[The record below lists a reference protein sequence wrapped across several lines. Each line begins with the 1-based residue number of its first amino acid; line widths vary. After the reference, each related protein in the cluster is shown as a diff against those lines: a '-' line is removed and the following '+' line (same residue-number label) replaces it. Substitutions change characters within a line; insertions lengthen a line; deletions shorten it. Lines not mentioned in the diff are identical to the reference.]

1 MLEPREAAAR
11 AGRLAQVA
19 LALHSAGHAEGG
31 MGSLGRNML
40 KPRDATAGPGGWRKS
55 TGSAFRGHAEGGDG
69 AWRAWLAWQQRE
81 DR

>member
-1 MLEPREAAAR
+1 MLEPRDAAAR
-11 AGRLAQVA
+11 AGRLAQEA
-19 LALHSAGHAEGG
+19 LALPSASHAEGG
-31 MGSLGRNML
+31 NGRQGRNML

-69 AWRAWLAWQQRE
+69 AWLAWQQRG